1 MEKLF
6 LTITLSNKI
15 IEYRQNQGAL
25 HASKL
30 IIFIKMKLNLWEKFA
45 NRIVV

>member
-30 IIFIKMKLNLWEKFA
+30 IIQMKLNLWEKFA